1 MYSATQ
7 YSELVATM
15 TEAEARRIVDLAS
28 KDRQVTMTEAE
39 KAAFPATYVK
49 AEHRLHSLSIMTEA
63 DAILAVSAFLC
74 NGCCRSS
81 SATCKCKTRRANYA
95 ELYGGSWCD
104 CCGQDYT
111 KDLDNTFFSTGSY
124 VTMADGK
131 RKAADGVLYEK
142 VGQLWVRNPCASCA
156 PAYVEAR
163 ARAIEGVLEEE
174 EFERREA
181 ISWAHERR
189 C

>member
-15 TEAEARRIVDLAS
+15 TEAEARRIVDLSS

-39 KAAFPATYVK
+39 KAAFPATFVK
-49 AEHRLHSLSIMTEA
+49 AEHRLHRLSEMTEA
-63 DAILAVSAFLC
+63 DALLRITAPLC
-74 NGCCRSS
+74 RGCLRPSCICNQSR
-81 SATCKCKTRRANYA
+81 
-95 ELYGGSWCD
+95 ELFKRFYGASWCS

-111 KDLDNTFFSTGSY
+111 KDLDNTLFSSGSY
-124 VTMADGK
+124 EVVTDGK
-131 RKAADGVLYEK
+131 RRRKEDGVLYEK
-142 VGQLWVRNPCASCA
+142 VGRLWVRIPCASCA

-181 ISWAHERR
+181 ISWTHERR